1 MLLQKLRAEMCFVST
16 PSIDI
21 IQLFVEKAQN
31 AEKLKKPLSGEN
43 GCCGCCG
50 NATVRSFG
58 LNSC

>member
-43 GCCGCCG
+43 GCCG
-50 NATVRSFG
+50 NATVRFWG

>member
-43 GCCGCCG
+43 GCCG
-50 NATVRSFG
+50 NATVPSFG

>member
-1 MLLQKLRAEMCFVST
+1 MPLQKFNAERCFVST

-21 IQLFVEKAQN
+21 IQLFAEKAQN

-43 GCCGCCG
+43 GCCG